1 LCLGLSSNSRLF
13 GNWLLFLTLI
23 GLLLG
28 GRLGSRLGAFLG
40 SRLNLF

>member
-28 GRLGSRLGAFLG
+28 GRLGRLGTFLG